1 VSARVVLAVAAL
13 VLAGPLPAA
22 ASPTS
27 PEPVSLPGVA
37 QTINGGSGGCLKP
50 STADS
55 TRVPWPQTF
64 LRPETSWPLTR
75 GAGVTVAVVGS
86 GVDGASGAFGGRL
99 ALGPRL
105 HGSGGAGRDCVGHGT
120 FAAGL
125 IAAGRRPGAGFAGI
139 APEAGIL
146 AVAVTDD
153 TGVTTPDLLGRGIEA
168 AADAGARV
176 IDIAVPV
183 PAGSRTLAAAVSHA
197 TGRGAL
203 VVAPTAPDGGPG
215 DATGPFYP
223 AAYPEVLSVSDLGPG
238 GTPPEHASAGRIDLT
253 APGDAVMSVGP
264 GGTGD
269 FTATGPSYAAAI
281 VAGTAA
287 LALGY
292 RPGLTVAALRDRLE
306 TTAYHP
312 GTAMPDAVFGYGTV
326 DPVAAVSAVLPGESG
341 ATTLV
346 HHGPPA
352 ARGAPMMP
360 AARPRRHGTQAFGVA
375 GGAAAIV
382 LLVGFAAVVLP
393 RGRARGWRPGVRSPA
408 GPPDVSA

>member
-1 VSARVVLAVAAL
+1 MSARVVLPLVTAL
-13 VLAGPLPAA
+13 VLAAPRPVSAA
-22 ASPTS
+22 TSSPD
-27 PEPVSLPGVA
+27 PVSLPGVA
-37 QTINGGSGGCLKP
+37 QTITGGSGGCLKP
-50 STADS
+50 SPAHS

-75 GAGVTVAVVGS
+75 GAGVMVAVVGS
-86 GVDGASGAFGGRL
+86 GVDGASGAFGDRL

-105 HGSGGAGRDCVGHGT
+105 HGPGGAGRDCVGHGT
-120 FAAGL
+120 FTAGL

-139 APEAGIL
+139 APDAGIL

-176 IDIAVPV
+176 IDVAVPV
-183 PAGSRTLAAAVSHA
+183 SAGSRTLAAAVSHA

-203 VVAPTAPDGGPG
+203 VVAPAAPDGGP
-215 DATGPFYP
+215 AEAIGPSYP
-223 AAYPEVLSVSDLGPG
+223 AAYPEVLSVSDLGPAG
-238 GTPPEHASAGRIDLT
+238 APPQHASTGRIDLT

-306 TTAYHP
+306 ATAYHP
-312 GTAMPDAVFGYGTV
+312 GTTTPDAMLGYGTV
-326 DPVAAVSAVLPGESG
+326 DPVAAVSAVLPEGG
-341 ATTLV
+341 DATA
-346 HHGPPA
+346 GSPA
-352 ARGAPMMP
+352 ARAAPMMP
-360 AARPRRHGTQAFGVA
+360 AVRPRRDGTQAFGVA
-375 GGAAAIV
+375 GGAVALV
-382 LLVGFAAVVLP
+382 LLVAFAAVVLP

-408 GPPDVSA
+408 RPPDVTA